1 MVYPDKRVY
10 EGDWISDKRH
20 GFGTLTYPANK
31 NGDVKQYAGLSIQYK
46 NTKYIKFQK
55 MCTPQRRVFLLD
67 VFPAY
72 FVFRLHH
79 IEH

>member
-31 NGDVKQYAGLSIQYK
+31 HGEVKQYAGFQYCI
-46 NTKYIKFQK
+46 KY
-55 MCTPQRRVFLLD
+55 L
-67 VFPAY
+67 
-72 FVFRLHH
+72 
-79 IEH
+79 